1 MAPLPPSSSSWPC
14 CCSGGLSWA
23 AGGMWLPSWP
33 RCRTSPPRTPW
44 TPTRTPPWVRIASH
58 STLQDAAHATRAAN
72 VSSVLID
79 PDTSMVTER
88 DLTRAL
94 NAGIGPQASVAGVS
108 VTDLVSVDQ
117 DTTVFEAADEMLRH
131 EITHLL
137 DATT

>member
-1 MAPLPPSSSSWPC
+1 
-14 CCSGGLSWA
+14 
-23 AGGMWLPSWP
+23 
-33 RCRTSPPRTPW
+33 
-44 TPTRTPPWVRIASH
+44 
-58 STLQDAAHATRAAN
+58 
-72 VSSVLID
+72 
-79 PDTSMVTER
+79 MVTER

-137 DATT
+137 VCNHRREVTGTVSLRQLFRVLVDAMDPAVWVMLRTTLSLRSGVRLA